1 MGVPQHPHPSFPGRE
16 SAQVRL
22 VSARGGEG
30 DLFCRQQL
38 GKHPQPLQT
47 IAGALASV
55 AALVLG
61 SPIWQNQP
69 PPLPKG
75 PCSPCASVWGTGG
88 CEAGTPVWVQ
98 GRWRARRRGCEVK
111 AGAEQLQMSM

>member
-38 GKHPQPLQT
+38 GKHPQPLQA
-47 IAGALASV
+47 IVGALASV

-61 SPIWQNQP
+61 SPIWQNKP
-69 PPLPKG
+69 PPAKG
-75 PCSPCASVWGTGG
+75 TAFTLCRCLGDRWVRGG
-88 CEAGTPVWVQ
+88 DPHVGAGKVAGT
-98 GRWRARRRGCEVK
+98 
-111 AGAEQLQMSM
+111 AEGM

>member
-69 PPLPKG
+69 PPTAKG
-75 PCSPCASVWGTGG
+75 TVFTLCQCLGDRWVRGRDPRVGAGKVAGTAEGMRGEGG
-88 CEAGTPVWVQ
+88 C
-98 GRWRARRRGCEVK
+98 
-111 AGAEQLQMSM
+111 